1 MGRRGSSWGIEFDY
15 GMGDIYLKEGGWF
28 SLFLNLVRFIILN
41 NHLTSH
47 IIQWPQLIFFKHFL
61 SVRLC

>member
-1 MGRRGSSWGIEFDY
+1 VGRRGSSWGIEFDY
-15 GMGDIYLKEGGWF
+15 GMRDIYLKEGGWF

-47 IIQWPQLIFFKHFL
+47 IIQ
-61 SVRLC
+61 